1 MPDNKHIE
9 LFVNLGVLILIK
21 RTLQKRRSKILF
33 CNRCELW
40 KNCQGEGMYKDASMG
55 SPA

>member
-1 MPDNKHIE
+1 MLDNKHIE
-9 LFVNLGVLILIK
+9 LFVNLGVLILMK

-40 KNCQGEGMYKDASMG
+40 KKLSGRGNV
-55 SPA
+55 